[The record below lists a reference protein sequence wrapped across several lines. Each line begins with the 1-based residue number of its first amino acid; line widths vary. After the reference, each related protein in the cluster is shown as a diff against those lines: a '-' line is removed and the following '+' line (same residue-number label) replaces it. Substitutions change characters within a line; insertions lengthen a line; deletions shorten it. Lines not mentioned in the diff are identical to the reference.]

1 MNHVDLESLLAEA
14 GRLPR
19 ATTVLRESGLRVL
32 LLSLG
37 PGEQIPEHQTR
48 GAITVQCLRGR
59 AVFSYDGEQVN
70 LRPHWMIS
78 LGPAAPHSVKA
89 DEHTLLLVTIS
100 EPNGEKS

>member
-1 MNHVDLESLLAEA
+1 MNRADLESLLAEA

-32 LLSLG
+32 LLNLH
-37 PGEQIPEHQTR
+37 PGEEIPEHQTR
-48 GAITVQCLRGR
+48 GAITVQCLKGR
-59 AVFSYDGEQVN
+59 AVFSQGAEQVN
-70 LRPHWMIS
+70 LRAHSIIS

-89 DEHTLLLVTIS
+89 DEDTLLLVTVS